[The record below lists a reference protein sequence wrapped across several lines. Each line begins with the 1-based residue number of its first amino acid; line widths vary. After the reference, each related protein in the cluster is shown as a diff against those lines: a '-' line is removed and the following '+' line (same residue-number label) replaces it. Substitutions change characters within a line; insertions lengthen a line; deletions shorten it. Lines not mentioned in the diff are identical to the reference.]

1 MCEKPYSVKTQ
12 FMNNEDELKYRPVCK
27 TQGSLNQG

>member
-12 FMNNEDELKYRPVCK
+12 FMNNEDELKYRPCENPGFPLTRV
-27 TQGSLNQG
+27 